1 MAGLPRDRSAPL
13 LGEVLLES
21 GVITPEQLREALDAI
36 ETEGGQIGRHLILMG
51 AATRREIYGALATA
65 WQAPMIDLVEDPPDS
80 QLLLAHGS
88 KRLLE
93 AGWVPWRLNGR
104 VLTIA
109 TTVPPTPEL
118 LAAIAADYD
127 VQDVRVR
134 TTTDWDIAQAVSSAC
149 RVELLSKVADELAD
163 TRPGESAK
171 TGVHPWQWGLF
182 IAALALLVFAF
193 IVNAG
198 LALVIL
204 LVSANIAF
212 AVSILFKTLAA
223 LRWPFRWASITS
235 WEVKVARERMA
246 RGLPAFWRPELD
258 DDELPVYTILIPA
271 YNEGNIVD
279 KVLRYI
285 DALDYPH
292 AKLDVL
298 LLLEEDDVATL
309 EAARRARPPEYVR
322 ILVVPEGVPQ
332 TKPRACNYGM
342 MFARGEF
349 VVIYD
354 AEDRPHPRQLRV
366 AVEAFRKAEFE
377 SKYIRAERPL
387 ICVQASLNYFNADY
401 NLLTRMF
408 AIEYSFWFDA
418 MLPGLDDTGIPLPL
432 GGTSN
437 HFSTQRLREIGSW
450 DPYNVTED
458 ADLGLRCYAEGYRVS
473 VIDSTTW
480 EEACSQTR
488 PWIRQRTRWT
498 KGYLVT
504 TAVNSRNPLKFYR
517 ETGVAGL
524 VGLFGL
530 ILGTPVAFLLYPV
543 ALGFFLITYIG
554 VQFIALD
561 LPDWTLLFGVMTMVF
576 GNLMMIIASG
586 VTAYT
591 RYGWRI
597 AIYAVFAP
605 VYWFMH
611 AFAAW
616 RALLQLVTNPFHWE
630 KTPHGL
636 TEDYEVDPSAPRKWA
651 PSEG

>member
-1 MAGLPRDRSAPL
+1 VPDVGGNGGTPL
-13 LGEVLLES
+13 LGEVLLDS
-21 GVITPEQLREALDAI
+21 GVITRAQLEQALAAI
-36 ETEGGQIGRHLILMG
+36 AVEGGQIGRHLILMG
-51 AATRREIYGALATA
+51 AATRREIYAALARA
-65 WQAPMIDLVEDPPDS
+65 WDAPLIDLVQDPPDED
-80 QLLLAHGS
+80 LLLVHGP
-88 KRLLE
+88 KKLLE
-93 AGWVPWRLNGR
+93 SGWVPWRLHAEAI
-104 VLTIA
+104 TIA
-109 TTVPPTPEL
+109 TSIPPTREL
-118 LAAIAADYD
+118 LAAIADEYG
-127 VQDVRVR
+127 VGEVRVR
-134 TTTDWDIAQAVSSAC
+134 TTTDWDIAQAVSRAC

-182 IAALALLVFAF
+182 IVAAALLLVAF
-193 IVNAG
+193 IVNAS

-204 LVSANIAF
+204 LTAANIAF

-235 WEVKVARERMA
+235 WEVKVAQERMD

-271 YNEGNIVD
+271 YNEENIVE
-279 KVLRYI
+279 KVLAHI
-285 DALDYPH
+285 HALDYPQS
-292 AKLDVL
+292 KLDVL

-309 EAARRARPPEYVR
+309 DAARRARPPEYVR
-322 ILVVPEGVPQ
+322 ILVVPSGVPQ

-377 SKYIRAERPL
+377 TKYIKADRPL

-437 HFSTQRLREIGSW
+437 HFYTQRLREIGSW

-458 ADLGLRCYAEGYRVS
+458 ADLGLRSYAEGYRVS

-498 KGYLVT
+498 KGYLIT

-517 ETGVAGL
+517 ETGFAGL

-530 ILGTPVAFLLYPV
+530 ILGTPIAFLLYPV
-543 ALGFFLITYIG
+543 ALGFFLVTYIG
-554 VQFIALD
+554 VQFIDLD
-561 LPDWTLLFGVMTMVF
+561 LPEWTLVFGVMTMVF

-597 AIYAVFAP
+597 AIYAIFAP

-616 RALLQLVTNPFHWE
+616 RALLQLITNPFHWE

-636 TEDYEVDPSAPRKWA
+636 TEDYEVDPGAPRKWA

>member
-1 MAGLPRDRSAPL
+1 MPGLGGDRSAPL
-13 LGEVLLES
+13 LGEVLLDS
-21 GVITPEQLREALDAI
+21 GVITRAQLQQALDDMAV
-36 ETEGGQIGRHLILMG
+36 EGGQIGRHLILMG
-51 AATRREIYGALATA
+51 AATRREIYSALARA
-65 WQAPMIDLVEDPPDS
+65 WDAPLIDLVQDPPDED
-80 QLLLAHGS
+80 LLLAHGP
-88 KRLLE
+88 KKLLE
-93 AGWVPWRLNGR
+93 AGWVPWRLHADA
-104 VLTIA
+104 VTIA
-109 TTVPPTPEL
+109 TSIPPTHEL
-118 LAAIAADYD
+118 LAAIADEYG
-127 VQDVRVR
+127 VREVRVR
-134 TTTDWDIAQAVSSAC
+134 TTTDWDIAQAVSRAC
-149 RVELLSKVADELAD
+149 RVELLSRVADELAD

-182 IAALALLVFAF
+182 IAAAALLLVAF
-193 IVNAG
+193 IVNAS

-204 LVSANIAF
+204 LTSANIAF

-235 WEVKVARERMA
+235 WEVKVAQERLN

-258 DDELPVYTILIPA
+258 DDELPIYTILIPA
-271 YNEGNIVD
+271 YNEENIVD
-279 KVLRYI
+279 KVLAHI
-285 DALDYPH
+285 DALDYPQS
-292 AKLDVL
+292 KLDVL
-298 LLLEEDDVATL
+298 LLLEEDDTATL

-322 ILVVPEGVPQ
+322 ILVVPAGDPQ

-366 AVEAFRKAEFE
+366 AVAAFRKAEFE
-377 SKYIRAERPL
+377 TKYIRADRPL

-437 HFSTQRLREIGSW
+437 HFYTQRLREIGNW

-458 ADLGLRCYAEGYRVS
+458 ADLGLRSYAEGYRVS

-480 EEACSQTR
+480 EEACSRTR

-517 ETGVAGL
+517 ETGFAGL

-530 ILGTPVAFLLYPV
+530 ILGTPIAFLLYPV

-554 VQFIALD
+554 VQFID
-561 LPDWTLLFGVMTMVF
+561 LNLPEWTLVFGVMTMVF
-576 GNLMMIIASG
+576 GNLMMIVASG

-616 RALLQLVTNPFHWE
+616 RALLQLITNPFHWE

-636 TEDYEVDPSAPRKWA
+636 TEDYEADPSAPRKWA